1 MKLKVGLLNDSFP
14 PLIDGVAN
22 TVKAYAD
29 NLCQEDEP
37 VVITPKYPHVTDN
50 YPYEVYRYHSIPT
63 DKIIGYRSGDPFGP
77 LSVTELVNKKFDIL
91 HVHCPFSSA
100 VLALNLK
107 RLSRNKLPV
116 VFTYHTKFD
125 VDIVKRVPTKAFQ
138 KFVVKFIVG
147 NISHMDEVWVVS
159 SGAGQNLRSLGYK
172 GAYRVMPNGTDFEKR
187 RSPDDVVA
195 ALKKKHGICDDEL
208 VFLFVGRMM
217 WYKNIGLIV
226 DTMKR
231 LKNQGVRFK
240 TILVGNGDDL
250 FAIKQYVDQLELSDC
265 FIFTGAVYDR
275 EELRSYYS
283 AADLFLFPSTYDTSG
298 LVVKEAAACSC
309 PSLLVR
315 ESCAS
320 EGVEHQQTGFL
331 CDETVDSCTEVILDA
346 INDRE
351 RLKRIGEGASEK
363 VYYSWE
369 DAVESARKRYI
380 EIIENKRAKKHF
392 WGR

>member
-1 MKLKVGLLNDSFP
+1 MKMKIGLLNDSFP

-37 VVITPKYPHVTDN
+37 VVITPKYPHVNDN

-63 DKIIGYRSGDPFGP
+63 DKILGYRSGDPFGP
-77 LSVTELVNKKFDIL
+77 LSVTELINKKFDIL
-91 HVHCPFSSA
+91 HVHCPFASA

-107 RLSRNKLPV
+107 SLSRSRLPV

-125 VDIVKRVPTKAFQ
+125 VDIVRLVPTKAFQ
-138 KFVVKFIVG
+138 KFVVKFVVG
-147 NISHMDEVWVVS
+147 NISRMDEVWVVS

-172 GAYRVMPNGTDFEKR
+172 GAYRVMPNGTDFAKG
-187 RSPDDVVA
+187 RSSDDTIT
-195 ALKKKHGICDDEL
+195 ALKKKHGIEEDEF

-226 DTMKR
+226 DSMKR
-231 LKNQGVRFK
+231 LKNQGVKFK
-240 TILVGNGDDL
+240 TIMVGHGDDL
-250 FAIKQYVDQLELSDC
+250 YAVEQYVDQLELSDR

-275 EELRSYYS
+275 EELRTYYS

-298 LVVKEAAACSC
+298 LVVKEAAACNC
-309 PSLLVR
+309 PSVLVR

-331 CDETVDSCTEVILDA
+331 CDETIDSCTEVILDA
-346 INDRE
+346 ISDRD
-351 RLKRIGEGASEK
+351 RLKRIGEGAGEK
-363 VYYSWE
+363 VYFSWK
-369 DAVESARKRYI
+369 DSVEAARKRYA
-380 EIIENKRAKKHF
+380 EIIESKHTKRRF